1 MDAPSLPSF
10 EGYSSKTFT
19 YKSVD
24 GLDLKLD
31 ALVPL
36 DAPDQVPVVVH
47 IHGGF
52 LVIGD
57 RYSIQPYWLIKAC
70 VRRRWIFVSP
80 DYRLIP
86 EATGHDA
93 LEDAVHAYEWVAARL
108 AAQLGIRTGGVILA
122 GSSAGGFLALAAAR
136 QATTRPLALISIYGM
151 LDLAHE
157 RYTRKG
163 TNIMGLPPVNGG
175 PILDQFLAGD
185 RAGAAVLSGYPWPLD
200 LAKDSRFGLVA
211 ALHVEALLID
221 VVTGVPGL
229 GEAIAAQGPKEAI
242 PAEARPLFPATFGP
256 LGSLPPTLLLHG
268 RNDTGTPFETS
279 LSVMAKLE
287 DAGVRVTAEFPG
299 DAPHGFDV
307 LLGPVDLESQP
318 STVPDSEAVLGLKK
332 VIGFLD
338 LITGTK

>member
-10 EGYSSKTFT
+10 EGYSSKTFI

-31 ALVPL
+31 ALIPL

-122 GSSAGGFLALAAAR
+122 GSSAGGFLALAAATR
-136 QATTRPLALISIYGM
+136 ATTRPLALISIYGM

-157 RYTRKG
+157 RYTCKG

-175 PILDQFLAGD
+175 PILDQFLAGH

-211 ALHVEALLID
+211 ALHVE
-221 VVTGVPGL
+221 
-229 GEAIAAQGPKEAI
+229 EAIAAQGPKEAI
-242 PAEARPLFPATFGP
+242 PVEARPLFPATFGP

-279 LSVMAKLE
+279 LSVMAKLA
-287 DAGVRVTAEFPG
+287 DAGVWVTAEFPG

-338 LITGTK
+338 LITGTKE